1 RRRDH
6 QAGLPE
12 TRDRHGRGQPDRAA
26 IADLD
31 RQCTAHGG
39 RQRRL
44 ARLTGERLPARSR
57 RNLGIGR
64 RPVGSQQVCT
74 CLLDPLVVV
83 YGEPKTADV
92 GAFLREYAGIMS
104 DFTAEELMHA
114 KATIMRKHEFKS
126 FPTPAECLKACA
138 EARKELSPVWG
149 DRMRARIE

>member
-1 RRRDH
+1 M
-6 QAGLPE
+6 
-12 TRDRHGRGQPDRAA
+12 
-26 IADLD
+26 
-31 RQCTAHGG
+31 
-39 RQRRL
+39 
-44 ARLTGERLPARSR
+44 S
-57 RNLGIGR
+57 
-64 RPVGSQQVCT
+64 SQEVFT
-74 CLLDPLVVV
+74 FLLDPLVVV

-149 DRMRARIE
+149 DRMRARIEGTGSVEMLDRLWSSEIAPRRNAVSKGTFDGVRFAANKRAVELAAKEHADRITGEASGG